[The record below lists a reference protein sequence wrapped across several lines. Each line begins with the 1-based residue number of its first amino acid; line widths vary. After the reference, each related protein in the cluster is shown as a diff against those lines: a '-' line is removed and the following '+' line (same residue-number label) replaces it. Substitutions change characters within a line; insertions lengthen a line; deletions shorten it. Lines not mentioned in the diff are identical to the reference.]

1 MNIKDF
7 MGGGRE
13 DLTKV
18 RLPVLAEALNSG
30 YTHMVTCIKYVKN
43 YLALSKDPNYSF
55 LIFSGS

>member
-1 MNIKDF
+1 MSIKDF

-18 RLPVLAEALNSG
+18 RLPVLAEALNSK

-43 YLALSKDPNYSF
+43 
-55 LIFSGS
+55 